1 MSKLDEV
8 IKNVNKKYGFNMVGR
23 ADIKKRNYARIP
35 LVSPALTF
43 LFRGGMPRTVI
54 EILGRPQGGKSTL
67 SYSICGEA
75 QKLLKQEYEAEL
87 LQLESKEK
95 PNKEEKER
103 LAYLKDRG
111 YQKVVYLDSEFS
123 SDEDWMAKNG
133 VDVDDLIFIAPEN
146 QTAEQLFQILLD
158 LIASDGVGLV
168 VLDSIPAL
176 VGQQTMDKTMEE
188 KTFCGISGP
197 LSTFSSKLL
206 PLCNKY
212 GCTFIGVN
220 QQRADIMGYNRVLAV
235 GGAMWQHTC
244 SLRILIRKGKYYDS
258 NYKELSSHAEEACG
272 NYAEVEIIKNKAT
285 KPDRRVSKFS
295 ISYDCGIDGYNDTF
309 EMAVTY
315 GLIEKGGAWYSF
327 LDNNEEV
334 ITDSEDNLLKFQG
347 KAKAMEYLKN
357 HEDFYKELREKLEK
371 KLCED

>member
-54 EILGRPQGGKSTL
+54 ELLGLPQGGKSTL

-75 QKLLKQEYEAEL
+75 QKLLKQEYYDEVAEL
-87 LQLESKEK
+87 EAKEK
-95 PNKEEKER
+95 PSKEEKER
-103 LAYLKDRG
+103 LIYLKDRG
-111 YQKVVYLDSEFS
+111 YKKVVYLDSEFS
-123 SDEDWMAKNG
+123 SDEDWMTNNG
-133 VDVDDLIFIAPEN
+133 IDIDDLLFIAPEN
-146 QTAEQLFQILLD
+146 QSAEQLFQVIID
-158 LIASDGVGLV
+158 LISSDGVGLV

-176 VGQQTMDKTMEE
+176 VPQNAMEKTMEE
-188 KTFCGISGP
+188 KIYCGVSGA
-197 LSTFSSKLL
+197 LSMFSSKILS
-206 PLCNKY
+206 LCNKY
-212 GCTFIGVN
+212 NCAFIGVN
-220 QQRADIMGYNRVLAV
+220 QTRDDLSSYHQVVSPGGRA
-235 GGAMWQHTC
+235 WKHTA
-244 SLRILIRKGKYYDS
+244 SLRILIRKGKYYDK
-258 NYKELSSHAEEACG
+258 NYKELSSHAEEAYG

-347 KAKAMEYLKN
+347 KAKAIEYLKN